1 MIEFRNVSKIFSGN
15 CVLKDISLKINK
27 GEIVT
32 LIGPSGCGKT
42 TTLKMINRLIKP
54 TSGEI
59 FIKGVDISK
68 QDVIALRRNLG
79 YIIQQTGLFP
89 HMNIQE
95 NIEIIA
101 RLNNKDEKNLLQ
113 KTCELME
120 LVGLEPKIFLKR
132 YPSELSGGQQ
142 QRVGFARAFSIDPEI
157 ILMDEPF
164 SALDPLT
171 RASLQDELINLQQKL
186 KKTIVFVT
194 HDMDEAIKIS
204 DRLCIMSKGEIV
216 QYDTPE
222 NILKN
227 PINDYVTEFVGV
239 NRIWLNAE
247 YIKAEDFMKQD
258 LVTCTPNLGI
268 VKCLEIMRKN
278 GLDSMPVIEVHTRK
292 LLGIVTAKKLPL
304 AFGKNLL
311 VEEFMDREF
320 PTVCK
325 NTSIVDVLKI
335 VDKYQV
341 ETIPVIDADN
351 ILQGLITKNN
361 LLATLSQQYLLTEV
375 V

>member
-15 CVLKDISLKINK
+15 CVLKDISVKINK

-54 TSGEI
+54 SSGEI

-113 KTCELME
+113 KTCALME
-120 LVGLEPKIFLKR
+120 LVGLDPKIFLKR

-171 RASLQDELINLQQKL
+171 RASLQDELINLQQKF

-268 VKCLEIMRKN
+268 VKSLEIMRKN

-292 LLGIVTAKKLPL
+292 LLGIVTAKQLPL
-304 AFGKNLL
+304 SFGKNLL
-311 VEEFMDREF
+311 VEECMNREF

-341 ETIPVIDADN
+341 ETIPVVDADN
-351 ILQGLITKNN
+351 ILQGLITKNS

>member
-15 CVLKDISLKINK
+15 CVLKDISVKINK

-54 TSGEI
+54 SSGEI

-113 KTCELME
+113 KTCALME
-120 LVGLEPKIFLKR
+120 LVGLDPKIFLKR

-171 RASLQDELINLQQKL
+171 RASLQDE
-186 KKTIVFVT
+186 
-194 HDMDEAIKIS
+194 
-204 DRLCIMSKGEIV
+204 
-216 QYDTPE
+216 
-222 NILKN
+222 
-227 PINDYVTEFVGV
+227 
-239 NRIWLNAE
+239 
-247 YIKAEDFMKQD
+247 
-258 LVTCTPNLGI
+258 
-268 VKCLEIMRKN
+268 
-278 GLDSMPVIEVHTRK
+278 
-292 LLGIVTAKKLPL
+292 
-304 AFGKNLL
+304 
-311 VEEFMDREF
+311 
-320 PTVCK
+320 
-325 NTSIVDVLKI
+325 
-335 VDKYQV
+335 
-341 ETIPVIDADN
+341 
-351 ILQGLITKNN
+351 
-361 LLATLSQQYLLTEV
+361 
-375 V
+375 